1 LAREIAA
8 AQAPAG
14 GFSIWFLGQNSFVL
28 KGSDGFTIAIDPY
41 LSDWC
46 ATRGT
51 STGPTAKSRLFPP
64 PLGPAELDADLVL
77 LTHSHCDHADPE
89 TLAVLAKN
97 ARIRVAGPVDAL
109 KIAAEAGFAP
119 ERLRTVHAGEE
130 LSYGRPPGIFAASR
144 RIRSG
149 QGDSGV
155 VIRGS
160 FALPTDGTDLNH
172 LGFLLRFPGGATFWN
187 TGDSAWCEQLPELA
201 GAGIKK
207 PDVMAVCINAGY
219 GNLSHWD
226 ASKLAGAVGAR
237 FVIPAHWDLFPHNS
251 LNPEPFRTSLAKNAP
266 AAVYSLMDRAKKYD
280 FSGAAFR
287 QAATQGV
294 PG

>member
-1 LAREIAA
+1 MAENLARDIANA
-8 AQAPAG
+8 RTPTG

-28 KGSDGFTIAIDPY
+28 KGSDGFTIAVDPY

-46 ATRGT
+46 ATRGK
-51 STGPTAKSRLFPP
+51 STRRTAKSRLFPP
-64 PLGPAELDADLVL
+64 PLQAAELDADLVL

-89 TLAVLAKN
+89 TLGVLARK
-97 ARIRVAGPVDAL
+97 ARIRIAGPVDAL
-109 KIAAEAGFAP
+109 RIASDAGFAP
-119 ERLRTVHAGEE
+119 ERLRVAHAGEE
-130 LSYGRPPGIFAASR
+130 LVYGRPPGIFAAIQ
-144 RIRSG
+144 RIRAG
-149 QGDSGV
+149 QGESGV
-155 VIRGS
+155 IIRVT

-172 LGFLLRFPGGATFWN
+172 LGFLIRFPGGGTFWN

-201 GAGIKK
+201 GAGVAK

-237 FVIPAHWDLFPHNS
+237 FVVPAHWDLFPHNS

-266 AAVYSLMDRAKKYD
+266 AAVYSLMERGRRYD
-280 FSGAAFR
+280 YQKGAFAP
-287 QAATQGV
+287 A
-294 PG
+294 P